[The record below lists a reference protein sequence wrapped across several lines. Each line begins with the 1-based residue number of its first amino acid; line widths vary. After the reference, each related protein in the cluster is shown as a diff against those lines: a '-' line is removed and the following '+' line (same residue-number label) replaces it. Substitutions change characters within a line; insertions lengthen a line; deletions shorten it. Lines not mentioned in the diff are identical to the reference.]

1 MRGYSPAVMAH
12 FGSPRNV
19 GGLEQPDAEGIDG
32 TPGAGNYMVLQ
43 ARVEGDVLVEVR
55 FQTFGCP
62 AIISC
67 GSVTTELVTGKT
79 LGEAREVDA
88 AVITEALGGLP
99 LGKQHCAGLAANA
112 LMKLVESVE
121 RGMQ

>member
-1 MRGYSPAVMAH
+1 MRYSQQVGEH
-12 FGSPRNV
+12 FGSPLNV
-19 GGLEQPDAEGIDG
+19 GRFEEPDAEGVDG
-32 TPGAGNYMVLQ
+32 TPGAGNHMVLQ
-43 ARVEGDVLVEVR
+43 ARVQGDVLVEIR

-62 AIISC
+62 AIIAC

-79 LGEAREVDA
+79 LAEAREVDA

-112 LMKLVESVE
+112 LKKLVESVS
-121 RGMQ
+121 RGRE